1 MRRRFPQMQDIQDI
15 QDIQDNIFIEQAEY
29 LDSTSFEQLS
39 ADHPEE
45 NIILKKLSQGGAK
58 LISGPRGCGKT
69 TLMLKCY
76 FNLCSK
82 NASALPIYV
91 NFKSSL
97 KLEPLYRNRSDAM
110 YWFNQ
115 WMLLKIYEGFIRTL
129 EEIKFNIT
137 DEIVLNKNYIE
148 KKLNKLEFGHIDNIS
163 DLEAAPLTI
172 QSLEKNIMT
181 VLEKTKRNRC
191 ILLLDDAAHAFSPE
205 QQRDFFDFFR
215 QVKSRIISPK
225 AAIYPGVTSYSATFH
240 VGHDAEEINA
250 WIRPDSTHYLKFM
263 KELLEKRLPNDVYAN
278 LSKNEDLLNI
288 VCYSAF
294 GVPRALLNMVR
305 NFYSQKE
312 ENIYSI
318 NFRFR
323 KINEEIK
330 NSFENTY
337 SLYKSLKYKLPIYEN
352 FVLAGDNI
360 FNNIVDTIKE
370 YNKNKLVNN
379 QSVTIAI
386 KKPINQELSKVI
398 GFFQYSGLLMPKGEI
413 SRGEKG
419 VFELYV
425 IHYGSIVVRNVFFGA
440 TAINASEYSKA
451 FQNRNQH
458 EFTRISPSTLLKGQD
473 PNIVFK
479 LSLPPCQ
486 SCRTPRIN
494 EHAKFCVNCGSPL
507 KTASTFETLVS
518 SGIETLP
525 LTPNRVKTI
534 KNKSTIKT
542 VKDILMDHDHKEL
555 RSVPQV
561 GPIWAKRI
569 YSYAEEFIA

>member
-1 MRRRFPQMQDIQDI
+1 MRTRMPKLQDS
-15 QDIQDNIFIEQAEY
+15 IFIEQAEY
-29 LDSTSFEQLS
+29 LDSNAFEKLS

-45 NIILKKLSQGGAK
+45 SIILKKLSQGGAK

-76 FNLCSK
+76 SNLCGK

-110 YWFNQ
+110 YWFNC
-115 WMLLKIYEGFIRTL
+115 WMLLKIYEGL
-129 EEIKFNIT
+129 IKSLDDIKYKKPDDIIFN
-137 DEIVLNKNYIE
+137 KKYIE
-148 KKLNKLEFGHIDNIS
+148 KTLAKLELGSIDVVKDS
-163 DLEAAPLTI
+163 DFELSL
-172 QSLEKNIMT
+172 QSLENDVIT
-181 VLEKTKRNRC
+181 ILNKTGRNRC

-240 VGHDAEEINA
+240 VGHDAEEIDV
-250 WIRPDSTHYLKFM
+250 WIRPDSAHYLKFM
-263 KELLEKRLPNDVYAN
+263 KELLKKRLPNEVYDA
-278 LSKNEDLLNI
+278 LLKNEDLIDI

-305 NFYSQKE
+305 NFYSQDKD
-312 ENIYSI
+312 NYNT

-323 KINEEIK
+323 KVSEEIK
-330 NSFENTY
+330 SSFENSY

-352 FVLAGDNI
+352 FVIAGEKIYANI
-360 FNNIVDTIKE
+360 LDTIKE
-370 YNKNKLVNN
+370 YNKTKEVNN

-386 KKPINQELSKVI
+386 KKPVNQELHKVI
-398 GFFQYSGLLMPKGEI
+398 GFFQYSGLIMPKGEV

-419 VFELYV
+419 VFELFV
-425 IHYGSIVVRNVFFGA
+425 IHYGAIVVRNVFFSA
-440 TAINASEYSKA
+440 KAINVTGYSAA
-451 FQNRNQH
+451 FKNRNQH
-458 EFTRISPSTLLKGQD
+458 EFTRISPTHLLKGED
-473 PNIVFK
+473 PEVSFK

-486 SCRTPRIN
+486 SCKTPRIN
-494 EHAKFCVNCGSPL
+494 ENAKFCINCGSPL

-518 SGIETLP
+518 SDIDILP
-525 LTPNRVKTI
+525 LTQGRIDSIKNNSKIKTI
-534 KNKSTIKT
+534 
-542 VKDILMDHDHKEL
+542 KDILMDHDHKEL
-555 RSVPQV
+555 RSVPQI
-561 GPIWAKRI
+561 GPHWADTI